1 MRHRGA
7 ITSPIV
13 YDMSV
18 GEHLP
23 VADSQIQAWADEAED
38 DYDLSM
44 LPPSRRGRPPVG
56 RGPGTVVPVRFD
68 ADTLKALSQRAHDE
82 GLTTRSDA
90 IRAAVNQWLGLG
102 S

>member
-1 MRHRGA
+1 
-7 ITSPIV
+7 
-13 YDMSV
+13 MSV

-23 VADSQIQAWADEAED
+23 VADSQIQAWADEAEA

-68 ADTLKALSQRAHDE
+68 VDTLKALSQRAPDE

>member
-1 MRHRGA
+1 MSIYRWPTVRYKHGRMKQKLIMTSACFRRLDVVAHRWG
-7 ITSPIV
+7 
-13 YDMSV
+13 
-18 GEHLP
+18 
-23 VADSQIQAWADEAED
+23 
-38 DYDLSM
+38 
-44 LPPSRRGRPPVG
+44 
-56 RGPGTVVPVRFD
+56 GPGTVVPVRFD

>member
-18 GEHLP
+18 GEHL
-23 VADSQIQAWADEAED
+23 
-38 DYDLSM
+38 
-44 LPPSRRGRPPVG
+44 PVG